1 LLFQSQLQML
11 QSLGVLPSSERR
23 CQARASSTPRLRLKS
38 FIDSDSNRCH
48 FCYGEPYILTCSK
61 ICQAPMRIDMS
72 STISD
77 IRALIKEYEQQK
89 EQIEALKKENEE
101 ILLKQKE
108 IAS

>member
-1 LLFQSQLQML
+1 
-11 QSLGVLPSSERR
+11 
-23 CQARASSTPRLRLKS
+23 
-38 FIDSDSNRCH
+38 
-48 FCYGEPYILTCSK
+48 
-61 ICQAPMRIDMS
+61 MRIDMS